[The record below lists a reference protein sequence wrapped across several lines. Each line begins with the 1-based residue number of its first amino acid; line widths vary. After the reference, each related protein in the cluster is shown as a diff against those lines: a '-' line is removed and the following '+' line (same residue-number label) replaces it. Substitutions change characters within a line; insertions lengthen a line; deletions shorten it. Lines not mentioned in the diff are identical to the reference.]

1 MESFLQKWKCII
13 FGEASANVCT
23 DPYIYF
29 DIIRCPTK
37 WVDSEIAG
45 ESQSR
50 TSKLWQKH
58 RQIAHKGEEGTFFER
73 ERERSWEDLF
83 WTKGHWGKVK
93 DQGGDSFS
101 LAELLIY
108 CRRYKVHLFLS
119 GPTTDCSF
127 LLMILLFRS
136 MIDKS
141 SCIWTWVVIH
151 ESSPFWSPD
160 SILVRFPFISITP
173 AAAAAA
179 KSLQSCPTLCDP
191 IDGSLPGF
199 PVPGILQARSLEWV
213 ATSFSNAGKWKVK
226 VGSHL
231 VVSDSQRP
239 LGLQPARLLR
249 PWDFLGKNT
258 GVGCHFLLQCMKV
271 RSESEVTQSCL
282 TLSDPVDC
290 SPPGSSVL
298 GIFQARVLE
307 WVAIAFSF
315 IQWNIP
321 K

>member
-1 MESFLQKWKCII
+1 MRFNHSFQVVLCLC
-13 FGEASANVCT
+13 VCSLEE
-23 DPYIYF
+23 YISVYLSSWGYSEMVRYEHSLMTF
-29 DIIRCPTK
+29 QGHTHFSRAAHSNKIMPGLTFRIKILGFFSPTK

-160 SILVRFPFISITP
+160 SV
-173 AAAAAA
+173 
-179 KSLQSCPTLCDP
+179 
-191 IDGSLPGF
+191 
-199 PVPGILQARSLEWV
+199 
-213 ATSFSNAGKWKVK
+213 
-226 VGSHL
+226 
-231 VVSDSQRP
+231 
-239 LGLQPARLLR
+239 
-249 PWDFLGKNT
+249 
-258 GVGCHFLLQCMKV
+258 
-271 RSESEVTQSCL
+271 
-282 TLSDPVDC
+282 
-290 SPPGSSVL
+290 
-298 GIFQARVLE
+298 
-307 WVAIAFSF
+307 
-315 IQWNIP
+315 
-321 K
+321 